1 MDFYIKTKVFARL
14 AKQANIKDENLIEA
28 IKEIKK
34 GLVDGNLG
42 GNVYKK
48 RIAVGNRGKSSGSRT
63 IIATNL
69 NDRWFFVFCYLKKDL
84 ENISEKDLNSF
95 KYLSKV
101 LLSLSEDEII
111 KAVSLKKMEIIN
123 DKKD

>member
-34 GLVDGNLG
+34 GLVDAKLG